1 MKVAIVSAG
10 SPDYADLVA
19 VTQPSRNA
27 YAQKHGYH
35 SWYFE
40 VDKKRGD
47 ACKRDAYEALW
58 GRGYD
63 VMVWMDLDSVVMN
76 SAIGV
81 GDICGTWMGW
91 RLTGPTGFEGEQWA
105 EGTHFLW
112 GYDHGGPNSGVY
124 IVRFTEE
131 GRHWMDRAYATML
144 ENGLADETAMEI
156 LATTYPFKD
165 YVRACP
171 GVVLNSYDYRFYGW
185 DRYSLDYQRKMNLY
199 EPGRWVLHMP
209 GYPNEVRIPELK
221 RRLVEAT

>member
-1 MKVAIVSAG
+1 VKVAIVSAG
-10 SPDYADLVA
+10 SPDYVDLAA

-63 VMVWMDLDSVVMN
+63 VMVWCDLDSVVMN
-76 SAIGV
+76 SNVRIE
-81 GDICGTWMGW
+81 DIIHRFM
-91 RLTGPTGFEGEQWA
+91 PPDI
-105 EGTHFLW
+105 HFLW
-112 GYDHGGPNSGVY
+112 GFDWGGPNSGVY

-156 LATTYPFKD
+156 LATTHPFKD

-185 DRYSLDYQRKMNLY
+185 DRYSLDYQRKINLY
-199 EPGRWVLHMP
+199 EPGRWILHMP
-209 GYPNEVRIPELK
+209 GYPNSVRIPELK
-221 RRLVEAT
+221 RRLAEAT

>member
-47 ACKRDAYEALW
+47 ACKRDAYEVLW

-63 VMVWMDLDSVVMN
+63 LFAWMDLDSVVMN
-76 SAIGV
+76 SAIRV
-81 GDICGTWMGW
+81 EDIIHRFM
-91 RLTGPTGFEGEQWA
+91 PPDI
-105 EGTHFLW
+105 HFLW
-112 GYDHGGPNSGVY
+112 GFDHGGPNSGVY